1 MSIIFI
7 KVNWLRI
14 DSLTLKQRSCKS
26 YNGIFLNSMIYSQQI
41 ILFLHLAFYAV
52 TFTFLI
58 QRQHFLMS
66 LFSLEGII
74 LTLVAIIP
82 LTLSLS
88 NMPIATIRII
98 LLTFGACEARLGLS
112 LIVII
117 SRYYGRDIFKSLSI
131 NKC

>member
-1 MSIIFI
+1 
-7 KVNWLRI
+7 
-14 DSLTLKQRSCKS
+14 
-26 YNGIFLNSMIYSQQI
+26 MIHQI
-41 ILFLHLAFYAV
+41 IFLHLAFFAI

-58 QRQHFLMS
+58 QQHHFLIS

-82 LTLSLS
+82 LSITVSHI
-88 NMPIATIRII
+88 PITTISII
-98 LLTFGACEARLGLS
+98 LLAFGACEARLGLR

-117 SRYYGRDIFKSLSI
+117 SRYYGNDILDSLNT